1 MKTGRISKVEE
12 QYISE
17 NIHVPYA
24 KVASELDRN
33 PDSIL
38 DFIKRKVAEGK
49 LEKPKWLEGQDE
61 EQAKYDLSFRPYW
74 KELEQQFTNEE
85 LELFK
90 YHWSRIISQFQDDV
104 IPTEEL
110 QVVDL
115 IKHFVRFWRN
125 YPTQASFIAD
135 RVGHYNLREI
145 SAVQLGNVTGGYG
158 DFDLFI
164 RHFRDQFFCT

>member
-12 QYISE
+12 QYIAE

-74 KELEQQFTNEE
+74 KELDSSLPTKSLNFLSTTGQE
-85 LELFK
+85 LYHSFK
-90 YHWSRIISQFQDDV
+90 MTLYQ
-104 IPTEEL
+104 L
-110 QVVDL
+110 
-115 IKHFVRFWRN
+115 KN
-125 YPTQASFIAD
+125 YKLLTS
-135 RVGHYNLREI
+135 
-145 SAVQLGNVTGGYG
+145 SS
-158 DFDLFI
+158 
-164 RHFRDQFFCT
+164 